1 MATKIKVESEIN
13 FQEYTKQ
20 KFFWSKYTQLF
31 SSLTNLEMK
40 LDWMAISIF
49 YKPKNKVEKNKG
61 KKLAEIKRARK
72 SVEKR

>member
-49 YKPKNKVEKNKG
+49 YKPKKQSR
-61 KKLAEIKRARK
+61 KKQGQKTGRN
-72 SVEKR
+72 